1 VPLTPAVNV
10 AAIHV
15 PPTYTRVGNSGRTV
29 LNGPGFDNWDLGLQ
43 KSVPL
48 PRESGRLSLRVE
60 MFNAWNHTQFGQ
72 PDGNVGDGSNF
83 GRISTTRPPR
93 LIQIGIKLTL

>member
-1 VPLTPAVNV
+1 
-10 AAIHV
+10 
-15 PPTYTRVGNSGRTV
+15 
-29 LNGPGFDNWDLGLQ
+29 
-43 KSVPL
+43 
-48 PRESGRLSLRVE
+48 
-60 MFNAWNHTQFGQ
+60 MFNAWNHTQFDQ